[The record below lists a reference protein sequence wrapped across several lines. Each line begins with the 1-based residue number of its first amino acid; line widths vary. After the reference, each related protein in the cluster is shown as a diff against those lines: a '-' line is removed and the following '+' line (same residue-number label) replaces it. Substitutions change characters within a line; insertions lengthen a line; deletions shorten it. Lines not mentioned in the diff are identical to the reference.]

1 MKQIEQNAADNV
13 STILIGNKCDVD
25 PSERVRLI
33 ILTLNPLTLNTY
45 IHHTLTHYTYTYT
58 YTYIYICIYTHIRI
72 HIESK
77 L

>member
-33 ILTLNPLTLNTY
+33 IMTLHPPLTPLTLTLI
-45 IHHTLTHYTYTYT
+45 IH
-58 YTYIYICIYTHIRI
+58 
-72 HIESK
+72 
-77 L
+77 

>member
-33 ILTLNPLTLNTY
+33 ILTPSST
-45 IHHTLTHYTYTYT
+45 HPSALTHITNSLY
-58 YTYIYICIYTHIRI
+58 IYTHIYI
-72 HIESK
+72 YIYIES
-77 L
+77 

>member
-25 PSERVRLI
+25 PSERVRFI
-33 ILTLNPLTLNTY
+33 IMTLHPLTLNTNTDSIFTY
-45 IHHTLTHYTYTYT
+45 IHIYTYTYL
-58 YTYIYICIYTHIRI
+58 YTYTHIY
-72 HIESK
+72 IESK

>member
-33 ILTLNPLTLNTY
+33 ILTFHPLTLNTNSLY
-45 IHHTLTHYTYTYT
+45 IHTHV
-58 YTYIYICIYTHIRI
+58 YI
-72 HIESK
+72 
-77 L
+77 